1 MLLRSRLN
9 AQATL
14 GSRRSRGRSGWSRG
28 GRLGAHR
35 GTFHHRNATATA
47 IAAVT
52 AVAAAVAAV
61 TTVAAIAAVAAM
73 TTVMTVTT
81 VMAATAIAGAVATA
95 VAAAVTSA
103 ATTVA
108 AVTGDRLVVAAHQ
121 GDADDREEDR
131 DPKHKCTIHPK
142 LLQTNRYPSDLDS
155 NQLFAAANQLP
166 PPIVT
171 ATNEG
176 HFAQALGGLN
186 LSICN

>member
-1 MLLRSRLN
+1 M
-9 AQATL
+9 
-14 GSRRSRGRSGWSRG
+14 
-28 GRLGAHR
+28 
-35 GTFHHRNATATA
+35 ATAATSVITTVAAAA
-47 IAAVT
+47 IAAAT
-52 AVAAAVAAV
+52 AVAAV

-81 VMAATAIAGAVATA
+81 VMAAAIAGAVATA

-155 NQLFAAANQLP
+155 NQLLLP
-166 PPIVT
+166 PRTTASTHRDGDKRGAFCTGTRRSQPIDLQLTPLMLVL
-171 ATNEG
+171 AG
-176 HFAQALGGLN
+176 
-186 LSICN
+186 